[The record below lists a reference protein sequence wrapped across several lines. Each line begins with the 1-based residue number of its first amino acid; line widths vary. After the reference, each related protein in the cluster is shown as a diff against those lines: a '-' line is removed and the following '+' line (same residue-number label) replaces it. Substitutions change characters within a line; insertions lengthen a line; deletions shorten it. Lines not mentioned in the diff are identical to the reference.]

1 MQFTAAAELLDLM
14 ADSTAQGAVHVD
26 ISRVHSF
33 TDVARRMTLEG
44 LRRLRMDGRRIF
56 INDPL
61 QSLANPDLG
70 DGTYPE
76 RS

>member
-1 MQFTAAAELLDLM
+1 MGLEVVGVQRESTREVFTL
-14 ADSTAQGAVHVD
+14 QCNVQ
-26 ISRVHSF
+26 SF
-33 TDVARRMTLEG
+33 TDVARRMVLEG
-44 LRRLRMDGRRIF
+44 LRRLCMDGRRIF

-70 DGTYPE
+70 DGTYSA